1 MNTPR
6 MSSYPEAAAAT
17 GVSVR
22 TLSRLVASGAVT
34 RYVSTRD
41 RRRVLLD
48 VEEVAAALADH
59 APEVA
64 P

>member
-6 MSSYPEAAAAT
+6 MHSYPEVAAAT
-17 GVSVR
+17 GTSVR

-34 RYVSTRD
+34 RYRSTRD
-41 RRRVLLD
+41 RRRILLD
-48 VEEVAAALADH
+48 LEEVAAALADH

>member
-48 VEEVAAALADH
+48 LEEVSAALADH

>member
-1 MNTPR
+1 MKR
-6 MSSYPEAAAAT
+6 MSSYPEVAAAT
-17 GVSVR
+17 GTSVR

-34 RYVSTRD
+34 RYRSTRD

-48 VEEVAAALADH
+48 MEEVVAALADH

>member
-1 MNTPR
+1 MNTPV
-6 MSSYPEAAAAT
+6 SYPEAAAAT

-22 TLSRLVASGAVT
+22 TLSRLVASGALT

-48 VEEVAAALADH
+48 LEEVREALTTD
-59 APEVA
+59 PLEVA
-64 P
+64 L

>member
-48 VEEVAAALADH
+48 VEEVSAALADH

>member
-22 TLSRLVASGAVT
+22 TLARMVASGAVT
-34 RYVSTRD
+34 RYRSTRD

-48 VEEVAAALADH
+48 LDEVVAALADH